1 MSNTETLNLPNQLG
15 SAILCMP
22 NTAQPK
28 AGVIVVHE
36 WWGLNDYAKGRAE
49 ALADLG
55 YAAIAVDMYG
65 HGKTATDPEE
75 AEHMMNAAF
84 AEPEKLDARF
94 QEAKNLLVQHGNVD
108 AHSIYAIG
116 YCFGGAVVLNQ
127 ARSGTELAGVASFH
141 GLLETDSPAQAGS
154 VNTKVL
160 VTTGGADPMN
170 GPDIVAGFVKEM
182 QNAGAEY
189 HLTSFPNVEHGF
201 TNPAATENGKK
212 YGLPLSYDKHADV
225 SSWNALLDFMR

>member
-1 MSNTETLNLPNQLG
+1 MNNTETLTLPNQLG
-15 SAILCMP
+15 SATLCMP
-22 NTAQPK
+22 ENAQPK

-36 WWGLNDYAKGRAE
+36 WWGLTDYAKGRANK
-49 ALADLG
+49 LADLG

-65 HGKTATDPEE
+65 HGNTATDPEE
-75 AEHMMNAAF
+75 AERMMNAAF
-84 AEPEKLDARF
+84 AEPEKLNARF
-94 QEAKNLLVQHGNVD
+94 QEAKKLLAQHGNIG
-108 AHSIYAIG
+108 ANRIYAIG

-141 GLLETDSPAQAGS
+141 GLLETDSPAQPGA

-160 VTTGGADPMN
+160 VATGGADPMV
-170 GPDIVAGFVKEM
+170 GPDVVADFVQEM
-182 QNAGAEY
+182 QNAGVEY
-189 HLTSFPNVEHGF
+189 RLTSFPNVKHGF

-212 YGLPLSYDKHADV
+212 YGLPLSYDAYADT

>member
-1 MSNTETLNLPNQLG
+1 MSNTKTLTLPNQLG

-75 AEHMMNAAF
+75 AERGA
-84 AEPEKLDARF
+84 
-94 QEAKNLLVQHGNVD
+94 
-108 AHSIYAIG
+108 
-116 YCFGGAVVLNQ
+116 FGGVRGQPRFKGACRQ
-127 ARSGTELAGVASFH
+127 DRR
-141 GLLETDSPAQAGS
+141 QAGER
-154 VNTKVL
+154 KVQ
-160 VTTGGADPMN
+160 GNQGADEKTKLEK
-170 GPDIVAGFVKEM
+170 I
-182 QNAGAEY
+182 
-189 HLTSFPNVEHGF
+189 
-201 TNPAATENGKK
+201 
-212 YGLPLSYDKHADV
+212 
-225 SSWNALLDFMR
+225 

>member
-1 MSNTETLNLPNQLG
+1 MSNTETLTLPNQLG
-15 SAILCMP
+15 SAILYMP
-22 NTAQPK
+22 NNAQPK

-36 WWGLNDYAKGRAE
+36 WWGLTDYAKGRAE
-49 ALADLG
+49 ALADLD

-75 AEHMMNAAF
+75 AERMMNAAS
-84 AEPEKLDARF
+84 AEPEKLNARF
-94 QEAKNLLVQHGNVD
+94 QEAKKLLAQHGNID
-108 AHSIYAIG
+108 ANRIYAIG

-141 GLLETDSPAQAGS
+141 GLLETDNPAQAGNI
-154 VNTKVL
+154 NTKVL
-160 VTTGGADPMN
+160 VATGGADPMV
-170 GPDIVAGFVKEM
+170 GPDVVADFVREM
-182 QNAGAEY
+182 QNADVEY
-189 HLTSFPNVEHGF
+189 RLTSFPNVKHGF